1 MRRMRKSGSKTPVFD
16 RLLYFWRTDS
26 AKVQAWYTGIL
37 AIVVFLAISGFFYA
51 PFSLHDPLLRLTYL
65 VFDEYQQIKP
75 RPGFEAPITVIDID
89 EEAILQN
96 GQWPWPRKVMA
107 ELVDR
112 LGGLG
117 AATIAF
123 DMTFSE
129 KDRTS
134 PNETI
139 RNLKQLGASITFPDE
154 MPELDNDKIFA
165 QSVKRNPVVLGIAL
179 SNEGSSDFSE
189 PKAAFGWGGRD
200 PKSFLPVYPAGLLNL
215 TELEQEAVGLGF
227 FSFPPL
233 EDLVV
238 RQIPLIKS
246 AGGQLYPS
254 LSLEALRTA
263 QGASNFKIK
272 STGGSGELDT
282 GNPGIV
288 AIQAGNFEVPT
299 DALGQIWIYYSE
311 DLSHRA
317 ISAARLLSGTEADPA
332 LRDRVEGHIVLV
344 GASAIGL
351 RDRISTPLA
360 PNVPGVFVHGEV
372 IDQIIS
378 DTYLSRPDWMD
389 GAEYVLGI
397 ALSLFLILLI
407 RPNRPTITFLV
418 TIAIIAAIFAF
429 SWFLFS
435 RERILLGPVIP
446 SIAVGFVYVS
456 VTLSQ
461 YLNSIREKRFVR
473 GAFGRYLAPT
483 LVDQLSENPET
494 LQLGGEIRE
503 LTLLFCDIR
512 GFTSLSE
519 GLDPQELTRL
529 LNNFLTPMT
538 DELLSS
544 GATIDKYMGDAIM
557 AFWNAPLPVE
567 KHNYLAC
574 KAALAML
581 DRLELL
587 NEATGRPIHI
597 GVGLN
602 TGDCCV
608 GNLGSEQRF
617 SYSAI
622 GDSVNVASR
631 IEGLTKQY
639 GVSLLVSET
648 VLTGPEFAEDTAL
661 EIVEVDRVRVVG
673 RSTPLTLSTV
683 FKSGDDVIEDGFD
696 YKSYHNDFLAAY
708 RAMDFDEAERILLIL
723 WSKAPSELEQLYD
736 VYLGRIATLRQNPP
750 PEGWDGVY
758 TFDTK

>member
-1 MRRMRKSGSKTPVFD
+1 MRRMRTSGNKPRVFG

-37 AIVVFLAISGFFYA
+37 AIVVFLAISGFFY
-51 PFSLHDPLLRLTYL
+51 PPLSLHAPLLRLTYL
-65 VFDEYQQIKP
+65 VFDEYQQIQP
-75 RPGFEAPITVIDID
+75 RPSFEAPITVIDID
-89 EEAILQN
+89 EESISQN
-96 GQWPWPRKVMA
+96 GQWPWPRKVIA

-112 LGGLG
+112 LGNLG

-134 PNETI
+134 PDETI
-139 RNLKQLGASITFPDE
+139 RNLRELGATVDFPDGT
-154 MPELDNDKIFA
+154 PELDNDKILA

-179 SNEGSSDFSE
+179 SNEGSTDLSA

-200 PKSFLPVYPAGLLNL
+200 PKSFLPVYPAGLVNL
-215 TELEQEAVGLGF
+215 TELEQDASGIGF

-233 EDLVV
+233 QDLVV
-238 RQIPLIKS
+238 RQVPLIKS

-263 QGASNFKIK
+263 QGAGSLKIR

-288 AIQAGNFEVPT
+288 AVQAGDFEIPT

-317 ISAARLLSGTEADPA
+317 ISAAQLLSGAAADPT
-332 LRDRVEGHIVLV
+332 LRNRVEGHIVLI

-378 DTYLSRPDWMD
+378 GTFLSRPDWMD
-389 GAEYVLGI
+389 GAEYLLGI
-397 ALSLFLILLI
+397 ALSLLLILLI
-407 RPNRPTITFLV
+407 RPNRPTMTFIL
-418 TIAIIAAIFAF
+418 TIAIVIATFAF
-429 SWFLFS
+429 SWILFS
-435 RERILLGPVIP
+435 RERILMGPVIP
-446 SIAVGFVYVS
+446 AITVGFVYVS

-483 LVDQLSENPET
+483 LVDQLSENPDT

-529 LNNFLTPMT
+529 LNDFLTPMT

-567 KHNYLAC
+567 RHNYLAC

-581 DRLELL
+581 DRLETL
-587 NEATGRPIHI
+587 NDKSERPIHI

-648 VLTGPEFAEDTAL
+648 VLMGPEFKNDTSL

-683 FKSGDDVIEDGFD
+683 FKLSEDLAADGFD
-696 YKSYHNDFLAAY
+696 YKSFHADFLTAY

-723 WSKAPSELEQLYD
+723 WSKAPAQLEKLYD
-736 VYLGRIATLRQNPP
+736 IYLGRIATLRQNPP
-750 PEGWDGVY
+750 PDGWDGVY